1 MSEPNVLVNFR
12 LDKDRP
18 MRLKWLAT
26 DGVPGD
32 GYKAQVTAIKFNN
45 GSKIQLDT
53 TAILEQTAPD
63 AGGGIGAYLLTFNGM
78 VGYAADHPDRKIVDT
93 LEDQEIEFDLE
104 FIHDETGRVAI
115 DNEDFKILERPR
127 AWARKISKLAP

>member
-32 GYKAQVTAIKFNN
+32 GYKAQVTTIKLND
-45 GSKIQLDT
+45 GAKLQLDSS
-53 TAILEQTAPD
+53 AILEQTAADPS
-63 AGGGIGAYLLTFNGM
+63 GGIGAYLLTFNGM
-78 VGYAADHPDRKIVDT
+78 VGYAADHPDRKHIEA
-93 LEDQEIEFDLE
+93 LGDQEVEFELE
-104 FIHDETGRVAI
+104 FIQDETGRVAV
-115 DNEDFKILERPR
+115 DNEDYKILEHPR
-127 AWARKISKLAP
+127 AWAHKLVKREP